1 VSRPRREGG
10 VARLARLGFVAGEA
24 EQRLAGTLA
33 GLPWSVLS
41 ALSEAAD
48 PDLALRALDRLVEH
62 CPEPEPL
69 LQALRDNAALRE
81 RLSRVLGASD
91 ALGQH
96 LAHHPDDWQELADP
110 QLSSVRPSA
119 AGLRTRLLEA
129 VGADPASEAP
139 VATEPDPRA
148 VDQLRAAYRRLLLGL
163 AARDLTAGLAVDDV
177 AAELADLAAAA
188 LESAL
193 AIARAQVGPAAR
205 SCRLAVI
212 GMGKCGGREL
222 NYVSDVDVV
231 FVAEPVDRTQ
241 EEAALRTATALATA
255 MIRCASAHTGEG
267 TLWPVDVS
275 LRPEGRAGPLVRSL
289 DSHLGYY
296 RRWAKTWEFQA
307 LVKARAVAGD
317 QALGRRY
324 EAAIQ
329 PLVWQAADREGFV
342 EDVQAMRRRVVDQ
355 LGPESSRE
363 LKLGPG
369 GLRDVEFAVQLLQLV
384 HGRSDPTLRSGS
396 TLAAL
401 GALTDGGYVGRS
413 DGAALAA
420 AYRFLRT
427 LEHRIQL
434 WQLRRTHAVPGDTRA
449 LRRLG
454 RSLGYLE
461 EPVQELTEQLGRHSR
476 EVRRL
481 HEKLFYRPLLTAVAR
496 LPADEARLSP
506 DAAEDRLAALG
517 YADPVA
523 ALRHLEALTSGVSRR
538 AAIQRTLLPVM
549 LHWFARAP
557 GPDAAL
563 LAFRQVSDALGSTH
577 WYLRLL
583 RDEGAVAERMAR
595 VLSTSR
601 YATDL
606 LMRGPEAV
614 ALLADNAELTPRPRD
629 QLSAQMA
636 AAVGRHDDPAD
647 AIAAVRAV
655 RRRELLR
662 ISAADVLGDLDVE
675 AVGAALTDLTLA
687 TLDAALLVATE
698 AVTRARGGRVAARI
712 AVVAMGRLGGHELG
726 YASDADVMFVHE
738 PVGEAAEAEATSWA
752 HAVASE
758 TRRLLAEPGPDPGL
772 DVDTALRPEG
782 RQGPLVRSLSS
793 YASYYARWSHA
804 WEAQALLRA
813 EAACGDGAL
822 RQRFTAL
829 IEPLR
834 WPAGGLT
841 ESELREIRR
850 IKARV
855 DAERLPRGADP
866 ATHLKLGRG
875 ALADV
880 EWTVQLL
887 QLRHAG
893 QVPDL
898 RTTRTMQALGSAT
911 ASQLIAADDAAVLRD
926 AWRLAM
932 RLRNAVMLVRGRPS
946 ESLPRDARERAAV
959 AYLCGY
965 RPDEGA
971 RVVEDYLRAT
981 RRARAVIDRLFWG

>member
-1 VSRPRREGG
+1 VSRPRRESGI
-10 VARLARLGFVAGEA
+10 ARLARLGFVAGEA
-24 EQRLAGTLA
+24 QQRLTGALA
-33 GLPWSVLS
+33 GLPGSVLS
-41 ALSEAAD
+41 ALAEAAD
-48 PDLALRALDRLVEH
+48 PDLALLALDRLVER
-62 CPEPEPL
+62 CPDPEPL
-69 LQALRDNAALRE
+69 LRGLRDNATLRE

-96 LAHHPDDWQELADP
+96 LAHHPDDWRELADP

-129 VGADPASEAP
+129 VGADPDSDAP

-193 AIARAQVGPAAR
+193 AIARAQVGPAAH

-231 FVAEPVDRTQ
+231 FVAEPVDSTH
-241 EEAALRTATALATA
+241 EEAALRTATAVATA
-255 MIRCASAHTGEG
+255 MIRCASLHTGEG

-289 DSHLGYY
+289 DSHLSYY
-296 RRWAKTWEFQA
+296 RHWAKTWEFQA

-317 QALGRRY
+317 QNLGRRY
-324 EAAIQ
+324 QAAIG
-329 PLVWQAADREGFV
+329 PLVWQAADRDGFV
-342 EDVQAMRRRVVDQ
+342 GDVQAMRRRVVDQ
-355 LGPESSRE
+355 LGPQSARE

-401 GALTDGGYVGRS
+401 DALTDGGYVGRV
-413 DGAALAA
+413 DGAALAE

-434 WQLRRTHAVPGDTRA
+434 WQLRRTHVVPADERA

-454 RSLGYLE
+454 RSLGYVE
-461 EPVQELTEQLGRHSR
+461 EPVQELTEQLGRHAR

-517 YADPVA
+517 YADPA
-523 ALRHLEALTSGVSRR
+523 SALRHLEALTSGLSRR
-538 AAIQRTLLPVM
+538 AAIQRTLLPVL
-549 LHWFARAP
+549 LHWFAQAP

-614 ALLADNAELTPRPRD
+614 ALLADHAELAPRSRD
-629 QLSAQMA
+629 QLAAQMA
-636 AAVGRHDDPAD
+636 AAADRHDDPDD

-662 ISAADVLGDLDVE
+662 ISAADVLGHLDVE

-687 TLDAALLVATE
+687 TLETALRVATDT
-698 AVTRARGGRVAARI
+698 VTEQRGTAPARI

-738 PVGEAAEAEATSWA
+738 PESEADEAEAPSWA

-758 TRRLLAEPGPDPGL
+758 TRRLLAQPGPDPGL
-772 DVDTALRPEG
+772 DVDTDLRPEG

-793 YASYYARWSHA
+793 YANYYARWSHA

-813 EAACGDGAL
+813 EPACGDEGL

-829 IEPLR
+829 VEPLR
-834 WPAGGLT
+834 WPEGGLT

-893 QVPDL
+893 QVPGL
-898 RTTRTMQALGSAT
+898 RTTRTLQALGSAA
-911 ASQLIAADDAAVLRD
+911 ASELIAADDAAVLRD

-932 RLRNAVMLVRGRPS
+932 RLRNAVLLVRGRAS
-946 ESLPRDARERAAV
+946 DFLPRDARERAAV

-965 RPDEGA
+965 RADEGA
-971 RVVEDYLRAT
+971 RIVEDYQRAT
-981 RRARAVIDRLFWG
+981 RRARAVIDRVFWG

>member
-1 VSRPRREGG
+1 VSRPRRESGI
-10 VARLARLGFVAGEA
+10 ARLARLGFVAGEA
-24 EQRLAGTLA
+24 QQRLTGALA
-33 GLPWSVLS
+33 GLPGSVLS
-41 ALSEAAD
+41 ALAEAAD
-48 PDLALRALDRLVEH
+48 PDLALLALDRLVER
-62 CPEPEPL
+62 CPDPEPL
-69 LQALRDNAALRE
+69 LRGLRDNATLRE

-96 LAHHPDDWQELADP
+96 LAHHPDDWRELADP

-129 VGADPASEAP
+129 VGADPDSDAP

-193 AIARAQVGPAAR
+193 AIARAQVGPAAH

-231 FVAEPVDRTQ
+231 FVAEPVDSTH
-241 EEAALRTATALATA
+241 EEAALRTATAVATA
-255 MIRCASAHTGEG
+255 MIRCASLHTGEG

-289 DSHLGYY
+289 DSHLSYY
-296 RRWAKTWEFQA
+296 RHWAKTWEFQV

-317 QALGRRY
+317 QNLGRRY
-324 EAAIQ
+324 QAAIG
-329 PLVWQAADREGFV
+329 PLVWQAADRDGFV
-342 EDVQAMRRRVVDQ
+342 GDVQAMRRRVVDQ
-355 LGPESSRE
+355 LGPQSARE

-401 GALTDGGYVGRS
+401 DALTDGGYVGRV
-413 DGAALAA
+413 DGAALAE

-434 WQLRRTHAVPGDTRA
+434 WQLRRTHVVPADERA

-454 RSLGYLE
+454 RSLGYVE
-461 EPVQELTEQLGRHSR
+461 EPVQELTEQLGRHAR

-517 YADPVA
+517 YADPA
-523 ALRHLEALTSGVSRR
+523 SALRHLEALTSGLSRR
-538 AAIQRTLLPVM
+538 AAIQRTLLPVL
-549 LHWFARAP
+549 LHWFAQAP

-614 ALLADNAELTPRPRD
+614 ALLADHAELAPRSRD
-629 QLSAQMA
+629 QLAAQMA
-636 AAVGRHDDPAD
+636 AAADRHDDPDD

-662 ISAADVLGDLDVE
+662 ISAADVLGHLDVE

-687 TLDAALLVATE
+687 TLETALRVATDT
-698 AVTRARGGRVAARI
+698 VTEQRGTAPARI

-738 PVGEAAEAEATSWA
+738 PESEADEAEAPSWA

-758 TRRLLAEPGPDPGL
+758 TRRLLAQPGPDPGL
-772 DVDTALRPEG
+772 DVDTDLRPEG

-793 YASYYARWSHA
+793 YANYYARWSHA

-813 EAACGDGAL
+813 EPACGDEGL

-829 IEPLR
+829 VEPLR
-834 WPAGGLT
+834 WPEGGLT

-893 QVPDL
+893 QVPGL
-898 RTTRTMQALGSAT
+898 RTTRTLQALGSAA
-911 ASQLIAADDAAVLRD
+911 ASELIAADDAAVLRD

-932 RLRNAVMLVRGRPS
+932 RLRNAVLLVRGRAS
-946 ESLPRDARERAAV
+946 DFLPRDARERAAV

-965 RPDEGA
+965 RADEGA
-971 RVVEDYLRAT
+971 RIVEDYQRAT
-981 RRARAVIDRLFWG
+981 RRARAVIDRVFWG